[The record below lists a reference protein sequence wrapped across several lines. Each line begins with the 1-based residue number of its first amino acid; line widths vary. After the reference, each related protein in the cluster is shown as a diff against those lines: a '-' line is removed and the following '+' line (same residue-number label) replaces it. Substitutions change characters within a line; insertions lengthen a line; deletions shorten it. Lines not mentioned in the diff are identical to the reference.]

1 MSSQERDRGEVSAQ
15 VVLVIPVVILLLML
29 AIQAGLYFHASSIA
43 GAAAAEGA
51 AAASVAR
58 LPSEVAARRGQQA
71 AENLVFEAG
80 GQSPAVALVAINTET
95 VSITVETLVPRII
108 PFFPSSVRRTV
119 IEPRERFTTE
129 VSR

>member
-1 MSSQERDRGEVSAQ
+1 MSIHRRDRGEVSAQ
-15 VVLVIPVVILLLML
+15 VVLVIPVIILLMML

-58 LPSEVAARRGQQA
+58 IPSEVAARRGQRA
-71 AENLVFEAG
+71 AENLVIEAG
-80 GQSPAVALVAINTET
+80 GHTTSAALVAVNTET
-95 VSITVETLVPRII
+95 VTITVEALVPRII

-119 IEPRERFTTE
+119 IEPREHFTTE

>member
-1 MSSQERDRGEVSAQ
+1 VSAQ

-71 AENLVFEAG
+71 AEDLVIEAG
-80 GQSPAVALVAINTET
+80 GQSRAVALVAINTET
-95 VSITVETLVPRII
+95 VSITVEALVPRII

-129 VSR
+129 ASR

>member
-1 MSSQERDRGEVSAQ
+1 MSRQLRDQGEVSAQ
-15 VVLVIPVVILLLML
+15 VVLVIPVIILLLML
-29 AIQAGLYFHASSIA
+29 AIQAGLYFHTSSIA

-58 LPSEVAARRGQQA
+58 VPSEVAVRRGQQA
-71 AENLVFEAG
+71 AENLVIEAG
-80 GQSPAVALVAINTET
+80 GHTTSVALVAVNVET
-95 VSITVETLVPRII
+95 VAVTVEARVPRIV

-129 VSR
+129 LSR

>member
-1 MSSQERDRGEVSAQ
+1 MSAQ

-29 AIQAGLYFHASSIA
+29 AIQAGLYFHTSSIA

-51 AAASVAR
+51 AAASGAR
-58 LPSEVAARRGQQA
+58 VSSEVAARRGQQA
-71 AENLVFEAG
+71 AENLVIEAG
-80 GQSPAVALVAINTET
+80 GRTPTAALVAVNAET
-95 VSITVETLVPRII
+95 VAITVEALVPRII

-129 VSR
+129 LSR

>member
-1 MSSQERDRGEVSAQ
+1 MSAQ
-15 VVLVIPVVILLLML
+15 AVLVIPVIILLMML

-58 LPSEVAARRGQQA
+58 IPSEVAARRGQRA
-71 AENLVFEAG
+71 AENLVIEAG
-80 GQSPAVALVAINTET
+80 GQSSSVALVAVNAET
-95 VSITVETLVPRII
+95 VSITVEALVPRII
-108 PFFPSSVRRTV
+108 PFIPSSVRRTV
-119 IEPRERFTTE
+119 IEPREHFTTE

>member
-1 MSSQERDRGEVSAQ
+1 M
-15 VVLVIPVVILLLML
+15 IPVIILLMML

-58 LPSEVAARRGQQA
+58 IPSEVAARHGQRA
-71 AENLVFEAG
+71 AENLVIEAG
-80 GQSPAVALVAINTET
+80 GHTTSAALVAVNTET
-95 VSITVETLVPRII
+95 VTITVEALVPRII

>member
-1 MSSQERDRGEVSAQ
+1 MSAQ
-15 VVLVIPVVILLLML
+15 VVLVIPVIILLMML

-58 LPSEVAARRGQQA
+58 IPSEVAARRGQRA
-71 AENLVFEAG
+71 AENLVIEAG
-80 GQSPAVALVAINTET
+80 GQSSTVALVAVDAET
-95 VSITVETLVPRII
+95 VSITVEAVVPRII

>member
-1 MSSQERDRGEVSAQ
+1 VSAQ

-71 AENLVFEAG
+71 AENLVIEAG
-80 GQSPAVALVAINTET
+80 GQSPAVALVA
-95 VSITVETLVPRII
+95 VEALVPRII

>member
-1 MSSQERDRGEVSAQ
+1 M
-15 VVLVIPVVILLLML
+15 VLVIPVIILLLML
-29 AIQAGLYFHASSIA
+29 AIQAGLYFHTSSIA

-58 LPSEVAARRGQQA
+58 VPSEVAVRRGQQA
-71 AENLVFEAG
+71 AENLVIEAG
-80 GQSPAVALVAINTET
+80 GHTTSVALVAVNVET
-95 VSITVETLVPRII
+95 VAVTVEARVPRIV

-129 VSR
+129 LSR

>member
-1 MSSQERDRGEVSAQ
+1 M
-15 VVLVIPVVILLLML
+15 IPVIILLMML

-51 AAASVAR
+51 AAASVSR
-58 LPSEVAARRGQQA
+58 IPSEVAARRGQRA
-71 AENLVFEAG
+71 AENLVIEAG
-80 GQSPAVALVAINTET
+80 GQPSSVALVAINAET
-95 VSITVETLVPRII
+95 VSITVEVLVPRII
-108 PFFPSSVRRTV
+108 PFFASSVRRKV

>member
-1 MSSQERDRGEVSAQ
+1 MSAQ

-71 AENLVFEAG
+71 AENLVIEAG
-80 GQSPAVALVAINTET
+80 GQSPAVALVTINTET
-95 VSITVETLVPRII
+95 VSITVETRVPRII

>member
-1 MSSQERDRGEVSAQ
+1 VSDQQRDRGEVSAQ
-15 VVLVIPVVILLLML
+15 VVLVIPVIILLLML

-58 LPSEVAARRGQQA
+58 IPSEVAARRGQRA
-71 AENLVFEAG
+71 AENLVIEAG
-80 GQSPAVALVAINTET
+80 GQSTSAAIVAVNTET
-95 VSITVETLVPRII
+95 IAITVEALVPRII

-119 IEPRERFTTE
+119 IEPRERFSTE
-129 VSR
+129 ASR

>member
-1 MSSQERDRGEVSAQ
+1 MSIHRRDRGEVSAQ
-15 VVLVIPVVILLLML
+15 VVLVIPVIILLMML

-58 LPSEVAARRGQQA
+58 IPSEVAARSGQRA
-71 AENLVFEAG
+71 AENLVIEAG
-80 GQSPAVALVAINTET
+80 GHTTSAALVAVNTET
-95 VSITVETLVPRII
+95 VTITVEALVPRII

-129 VSR
+129 LSR